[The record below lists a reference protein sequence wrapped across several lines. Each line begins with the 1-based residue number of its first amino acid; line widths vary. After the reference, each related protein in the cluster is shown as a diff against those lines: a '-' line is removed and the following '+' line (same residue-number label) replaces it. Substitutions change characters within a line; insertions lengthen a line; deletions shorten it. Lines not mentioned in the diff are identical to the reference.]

1 MITALFVCFVVFL
14 ILFVFVAILLLSFMN
29 EMRKG
34 IKNLNVTADY
44 IDIIQRK
51 RFIRYLDQLG
61 RKYEKFEG
69 TEQFLNMLNSELR
82 EEIKR
87 LDRDYGTI

>member
-1 MITALFVCFVVFL
+1 MITALLACFIAFL
-14 ILFVFVAILLLSFMN
+14 ILFVFATTLLLCFMN
-29 EMRKG
+29 DIRKD
-34 IKNLNVTADY
+34 IKSLNVTADY

-69 TEQFLNMLNSELR
+69 AEQFLNMLNSELR